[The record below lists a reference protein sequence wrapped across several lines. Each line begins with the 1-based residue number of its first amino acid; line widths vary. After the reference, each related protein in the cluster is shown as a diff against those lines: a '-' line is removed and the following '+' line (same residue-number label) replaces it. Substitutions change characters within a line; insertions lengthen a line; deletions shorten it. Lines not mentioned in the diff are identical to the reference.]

1 MSELVRNGNA
11 VPTAAFLIS
20 LLPALISLAALVL
33 YFYNI
38 GKNARTYFTE
48 LYNNQH
54 L

>member
-1 MSELVRNGNA
+1 VSELVRNGNCR
-11 VPTAAFLIS
+11 PIAAFLIS
-20 LLPALISLAALVL
+20 LPPALSSLAALML